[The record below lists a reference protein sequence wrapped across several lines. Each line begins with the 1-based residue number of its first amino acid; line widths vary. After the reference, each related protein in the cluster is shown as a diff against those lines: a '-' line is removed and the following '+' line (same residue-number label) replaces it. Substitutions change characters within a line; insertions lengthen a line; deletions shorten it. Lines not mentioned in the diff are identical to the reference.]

1 MAEKKNRKPNWTM
14 EECLHLTRLFNDNKK
29 ILRAKF
35 GAGVTTQKRR
45 EIWKSITDKINAANP
60 START
65 VEEVEK
71 KWHNI
76 HMKGRGEISDFGRSL
91 QKTGGGPA
99 EKPLSALSQAVEE
112 VIGEENVSICEIS
125 GAFDSSLMT
134 FNTFNS
140 GMEDIPS
147 GSLRG
152 RVVEDF
158 QLDPQLPTY
167 TSQTIIQEDVS
178 LGTSG
183 FQMPPTSPRET
194 TTVTCNLA
202 REKLQLEIE
211 NLRLRNALL
220 RQQLKDFNKKDL

>member
-1 MAEKKNRKPNWTM
+1 MAEKKRKPNWTL

-35 GAGVTTQKRR
+35 GAGVTTQKKR
-45 EIWKSITDKINAANP
+45 EVWKNITESINAANP
-60 START
+60 STVRT
-65 VEEVEK
+65 IEEVEK

-76 HMKGRGEISDFGRSL
+76 HMKGRGEISDFRRSL

-112 VIGEENVSICEIS
+112 VIGEENVSICRIS

-134 FNTFNS
+134 FNNFNR

-147 GSLRG
+147 SSLQG

-158 QLDPQLPTY
+158 QLDPQLSTC
-167 TSQTIIQEDVS
+167 TSQPIIQEDVS
-178 LGTSG
+178 LGISA
-183 FQMPPTSPRET
+183 FPMPPNSPRET
-194 TTVTCNLA
+194 TATCNLA
-202 REKLQLEIE
+202 REKLQLEVE

-220 RQQLKDFNKKDL
+220 KQQLKDFNKKHL